1 MNDIKKYT
9 KLGVTK
15 IRDGDILEKDDM
27 TSVTKLTG
35 ELQRVFEVHQQWRTE
50 TEMRYSVLNDVS
62 FPTPASKYW
71 QSIREQNVFWEQL
84 VGLSCNYQKEQ
95 GELELLEIE
104 YDEIT
109 GKSKKHMAQRKI
121 KDAEIK
127 QKQFGLMN
135 MRLQAHDRVREIKT
149 WEKIKNGLG
158 ERIPQHAINTWF
170 EPIKPIALLKNELVV
185 EVPNQFFYEWIEA
198 HYKQVIKRATEGVSK
213 NGLYVRLK
221 VSNKEQQIKEK
232 EYG

>member
-15 IRDGDILEKDDM
+15 IRDVSILEKDDM
-27 TSVTKLTG
+27 LSVSKLTK
-35 ELQRVFEVHQQWRTE
+35 ELQRCFEVKQMWRTE

-71 QSIREQNVFWEQL
+71 QCVREQNVFWENL
-84 VGLSCNYQKEQ
+84 VQLSCDYQKQQ

-104 YDEIT
+104 YDEIK
-109 GKSKKHMAQRKI
+109 GASKKSQAQRKI

-135 MRLQAHDRVREIKT
+135 MRLQGHDRVREIKL
-149 WEKIKNGLG
+149 WEKIKNELTDK
-158 ERIPQHAINTWF
+158 EDFDINDVNRHQADSYAKRWEEEMKIGQLTNQADLYRHSKANL
-170 EPIKPIALLKNELVV
+170 ETMKKD
-185 EVPNQFFYEWIEA
+185 EV
-198 HYKQVIKRATEGVSK
+198 
-213 NGLYVRLK
+213 
-221 VSNKEQQIKEK
+221 KEI
-232 EYG
+232 GN

>member
-15 IRDGDILEKDDM
+15 IRDVSILEKDDM
-27 TSVTKLTG
+27 LSVSKLTK
-35 ELQRVFEVHQQWRTE
+35 ELQRCFEVKQIWRTE

-71 QSIREQNVFWEQL
+71 QCVREQNVFWENL
-84 VGLSCNYQKEQ
+84 VQLSCDYQKQQ

-104 YDEIT
+104 YDEIK
-109 GKSKKHMAQRKI
+109 GASKKSQAQRKI

-135 MRLQAHDRVREIKT
+135 MRLQGHDRVREIKL
-149 WEKIKNGLG
+149 WEKIKNELTDKTDFDINDVNKHQAESYA
-158 ERIPQHAINTWF
+158 ERWEKEMNVGAQT
-170 EPIKPIALLKNELVV
+170 
-185 EVPNQFFYEWIEA
+185 NQADLYRHSKANLETMQKE
-198 HYKQVIKRATEGVSK
+198 EK
-213 NGLYVRLK
+213 NG
-221 VSNKEQQIKEK
+221 N
-232 EYG
+232 

>member
-62 FPTPASKYW
+62 FPTPAAKYW
-71 QSIREQNVFWEQL
+71 QSIREQNVFWENL
-84 VGLSCNYQKEQ
+84 VQLSCDYQKTQ

-109 GKSKKHMAQRKI
+109 GSNKKHNAQRKI

-135 MRLQAHDRVREIKT
+135 MRLQAHDRVREIKL
-149 WEKIKNGLG
+149 WEKIKEEQLEKGDFDINDVNKHQAESYAKRWEQEMNVGKLSNQADLF
-158 ERIPQHAINTWF
+158 RHAKANLETM
-170 EPIKPIALLKNELVV
+170 K
-185 EVPNQFFYEWIEA
+185 
-198 HYKQVIKRATEGVSK
+198 
-213 NGLYVRLK
+213 
-221 VSNKEQQIKEK
+221 KEK
-232 EYG
+232 ASVE

>member
-27 TSVTKLTG
+27 TSVSKLTG
-35 ELQRVFEVHQQWRTE
+35 ELQRVFEVHQLWRTE
-50 TEMRYSVLNDVS
+50 TEMRYSVLNDVNY
-62 FPTPASKYW
+62 PTPASKYW

-84 VGLSCNYQKEQ
+84 VELSCNYQKEQ

-121 KDAEIK
+121 KDSEIK
-127 QKQFGLMN
+127 QKQFTLMN
-135 MRLQAHDRVREIKT
+135 MRLQAHDRVREIKL
-149 WEKIKNGLG
+149 WEKIKDEQLEKDDFDINDVNKHQAESYAKRWEEEMKVGQMSNQADLF
-158 ERIPQHAINTWF
+158 RHAKANLDTM
-170 EPIKPIALLKNELVV
+170 K
-185 EVPNQFFYEWIEA
+185 
-198 HYKQVIKRATEGVSK
+198 
-213 NGLYVRLK
+213 
-221 VSNKEQQIKEK
+221 KEK
-232 EYG
+232 VK

>member
-27 TSVTKLTG
+27 TSVSKLTG
-35 ELQRVFEVHQQWRTE
+35 ELQRVFEVHQLWRTE
-50 TEMRYSVLNDVS
+50 TEMRYSVLNDVNY
-62 FPTPASKYW
+62 PTPASKYW

-84 VGLSCNYQKEQ
+84 VELSCNYQKEQ

-127 QKQFGLMN
+127 QKQFGLMQ
-135 MRLQAHDRVREIKT
+135 MRLQAHDRVREIKI
-149 WEKIKNGLG
+149 WEKIKEEQLEKGDFDINDVNKHQAESYAKRWEEEMKVGQMSNQADLF
-158 ERIPQHAINTWF
+158 RHAKANLETM
-170 EPIKPIALLKNELVV
+170 K
-185 EVPNQFFYEWIEA
+185 
-198 HYKQVIKRATEGVSK
+198 
-213 NGLYVRLK
+213 
-221 VSNKEQQIKEK
+221 KEK
-232 EYG
+232 VK